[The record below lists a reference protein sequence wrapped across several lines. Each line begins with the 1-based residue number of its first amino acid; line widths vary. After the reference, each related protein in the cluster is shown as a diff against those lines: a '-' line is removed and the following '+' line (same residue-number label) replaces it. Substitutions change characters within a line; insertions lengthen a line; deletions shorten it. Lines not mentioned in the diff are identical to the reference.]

1 MIKLTRFI
9 VPLLSAVPLFAYINV
24 TPIEVGEEPGTTG
37 SLAFSLS
44 TKRGNVE
51 TNEYTVDANI
61 RYDSNSTYA
70 LWFFGGYTYAKAHDT
85 EIENSGFVHTR
96 YLHALTPTLYGEAFI
111 QTEQDKFRD
120 LSNRSLVGADV
131 RYRFFSSSKYGKGY
145 ISLGAFLETIRYK
158 NPQIDPNENNI
169 RLSSYLFY
177 TKKFESKATFNAFAY
192 YQPCIDEFSDYTIV
206 SMAEV
211 QFPIYKNFHLV
222 VSIKANY
229 DSKPPN
235 FSDIKN
241 YDVTQKTAL
250 MWKF

>member
-1 MIKLTRFI
+1 MIQLTRFI
-9 VPLLSAVPLFAYINV
+9 VLLAAIPLFAYINV

-37 SLAFSLS
+37 SLALSLS

-51 TNEYTVDANI
+51 TNEYTIDADV

-70 LWFFGGYTYAKAHDT
+70 LWFFGGYNYAKAHDI
-85 EIENSGFVHTR
+85 EIENSGFAHMR
-96 YLHALTPTLYGEAFI
+96 YLHVLTPALYAEAFV
-111 QTEQDKFRD
+111 QTEQDKFKD
-120 LSNRSLVGADV
+120 LSNRSLVGADI

-145 ISLGAFLETIRYK
+145 IGLGAILETIRYK

-169 RLSSYLFY
+169 RISNYLFY
-177 TKKFESKATFNAFAY
+177 TKEFESKAIFNAFAY
-192 YQPCIDEFSDYTIV
+192 YQPRIDEFSDYTVI

-229 DSKPPN
+229 DSRPPR

-250 MWKF
+250 LWKF

>member
-1 MIKLTRFI
+1 MIQLTRFI
-9 VPLLSAVPLFAYINV
+9 ALLAAVPLFAYINV

-51 TNEYTVDANI
+51 TNEYTVDADI

-70 LWFFGGYTYAKAHDT
+70 LWFFGGYNYAKAHDT
-85 EIENSGFVHTR
+85 EIENSSFAHMR
-96 YLHALTPTLYGEAFI
+96 YLHALTPELYGEAFV
-111 QTEQDKFRD
+111 QTEQDKFKD
-120 LSNRSLVGADV
+120 LSNRSLIGADA

-145 ISLGAFLETIRYK
+145 ISLGTLLETIRYK
-158 NPQIDPNENNI
+158 NPQIDPNEDNI
-169 RLSSYLFY
+169 RLSTYLFY

-192 YQPCIDEFSDYTIV
+192 YQPCINEFSDYTII

-229 DSKPPN
+229 DSRPPN